1 MAGHGLFGAGV
12 AAAHDAASC
21 GHTDVRPVKSMSNF
35 VMSALSSGK
44 SAVSRTCRERDASI
58 ALSMSGSM
66 LPRQT
71 SYFPARNAD
80 PPAVLSGAA
89 SAVTR
94 MVLLPTAVSSISPAN
109 VSGTRFLLSQDRR
122 HSP

>member
-1 MAGHGLFGAGV
+1 MCAHGVAEGVALTFGWGLAVGPGRQGVDCQGTAGHGLFGAGV

-35 VMSALSSGK
+35 VMSALSSDN
-44 SAVSRTCRERDASI
+44 SVVSRTCRERDASI
-58 ALSMSGSM
+58 ALTMSGSM

-80 PPAVLSGAA
+80 PPAVLSG
-89 SAVTR
+89 
-94 MVLLPTAVSSISPAN
+94 
-109 VSGTRFLLSQDRR
+109 
-122 HSP
+122 